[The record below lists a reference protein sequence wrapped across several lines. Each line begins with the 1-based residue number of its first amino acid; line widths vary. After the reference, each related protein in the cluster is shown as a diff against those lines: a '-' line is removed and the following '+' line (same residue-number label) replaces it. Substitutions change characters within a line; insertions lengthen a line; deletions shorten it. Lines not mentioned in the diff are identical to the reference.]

1 MLIKIILIAMLVLN
15 ISALLLFIVSAIALI
30 SVARAQDNKYLI

>member
-15 ISALLLFIVSAIALI
+15 ISALLLFIVGAIVLI